1 MKKILILIG
10 SIIGLIILLI
20 IILLCLI
27 SFRFSE
33 KNIEKMFI
41 RDEIVLNEMSTYLQ
55 KQPYDYMSFRADKGV
70 HEAYVSNANEMGES
84 VTITDSY
91 LIKRLKI
98 LFKKRHYDSITKDKN
113 YICFNRYSSLRFGQG
128 IIVSTDER
136 MPDRDYL
143 LKIKPLKDNWYYYEE
158 K

>member
-1 MKKILILIG
+1 MKKFLILMG
-10 SIIGLIILLI
+10 SILGLIILLI
-20 IILLCLI
+20 ITLLCLI

-33 KNIEKMFI
+33 KSIQKMFI
-41 RDEIVLNEMSTYLQ
+41 RDEVVLSEISTYLQ
-55 KQPYDYMSFRADKGV
+55 GQPYNYMSFRADKGV
-70 HEAYVSNANEMGES
+70 NEVYVSNANEMGES
-84 VTITDSY
+84 ITVTDSY

-143 LKIKPLKDNWYYYEE
+143 LKIKPLKEKWYYYEE